1 MNLLHKI
8 LSHQFLLDALLKCI
22 QFTQHTCAKKRYM

>member
-8 LSHQFLLDALLKCI
+8 LSHQFLIVVLLKCI
-22 QFTQHTCAKKRYM
+22 QFTPHTCAKKRYM